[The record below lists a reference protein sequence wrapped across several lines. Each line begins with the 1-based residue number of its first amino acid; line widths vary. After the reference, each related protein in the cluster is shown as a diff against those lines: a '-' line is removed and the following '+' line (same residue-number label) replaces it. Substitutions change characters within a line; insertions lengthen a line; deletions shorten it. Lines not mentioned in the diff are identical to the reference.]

1 VERWSGG
8 AVHLFLFLPDLLKCD
23 FFIYAL
29 VIHFIYCIFNDIV
42 FLFSRA
48 RFEDIYFYGELFEMH
63 LNGNT
68 FKQYFNFGMA
78 TINGFMTGNWH
89 NKY

>member
-1 VERWSGG
+1 VDAVLRAAVERWSG

-48 RFEDIYFYGELFEMH
+48 RFEDIYFYG
-63 LNGNT
+63 G
-68 FKQYFNFGMA
+68 
-78 TINGFMTGNWH
+78 TI
-89 NKY
+89 

>member
-1 VERWSGG
+1 MTSFFF
-8 AVHLFLFLPDLLKCD
+8 FLVLALKI
-23 FFIYAL
+23 FI
-29 VIHFIYCIFNDIV
+29 FM
-42 FLFSRA
+42 
-48 RFEDIYFYGELFEMH
+48 GELFEMH